1 MTKKAD
7 DLAHVDMKTCSLVVG
22 EGVTSL
28 EAEMVFFN
36 YYYVRFTT
44 VVASEGCDTTV
55 NICCIAEQIFTI
67 LL

>member
-44 VVASEGCDTTV
+44 VVAILYFPVSV
-55 NICCIAEQIFTI
+55 HYSIF
-67 LL
+67 LALWSAHP